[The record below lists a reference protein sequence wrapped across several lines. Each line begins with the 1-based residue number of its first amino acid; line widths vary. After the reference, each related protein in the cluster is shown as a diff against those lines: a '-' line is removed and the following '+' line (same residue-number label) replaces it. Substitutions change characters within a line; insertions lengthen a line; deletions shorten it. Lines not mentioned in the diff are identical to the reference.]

1 MQFTLPRLF
10 LNGRSNINSISL
22 ELTKFIFVFLQL
34 PPELSKQLIPFTFS
48 LNVNFKFENSKVLDL
63 FSGVGSFGLECISRG
78 TEHVTFVEKYSEA
91 MIILKKNINSLNCP
105 DKISIF
111 ETDILQPNGFN
122 KFKVKEFD
130 LIFLDPPFKETNID
144 YIIKN
149 IYKFEILKKN
159 GLILIHR
166 NKISKDK
173 FPEKFKILIEK
184 KYGISKIIFGKLN

>member
-1 MQFTLPRLF
+1 M
-10 LNGRSNINSISL
+10 
-22 ELTKFIFVFLQL
+22 K
-34 PPELSKQLIPFTFS
+34 
-48 LNVNFKFENSKVLDL
+48 
-63 FSGVGSFGLECISRG
+63 
-78 TEHVTFVEKYSEA
+78 FVEKYSEA

-159 GLILIHR
+159 GLIK
-166 NKISKDK
+166 N
-173 FPEKFKILIEK
+173 FAPETYFLTRPGPKTCFL
-184 KYGISKIIFGKLN
+184 LT